1 MSSGWKLVAT
11 LGAQGTGYPHI
22 LVDKHGWCLRL
33 GPSAR
38 QDEKYYSSFSNLL
51 AGLTEHVLRR
61 RPKSTDVLRG
71 LENLV
76 RAVEDG
82 VRIARELSS
91 TAQETVIH
99 EHIRRCGMPPGV
111 KPRPVPEAAP
121 AHAESPDKSP
131 CCEVAAAS

>member
-51 AGLTEHVLRR
+51 GGLMEHVPRR
-61 RPKSTDVLRG
+61 RLKSTHVLQG
-71 LENLV
+71 LEDLARGVNDAV
-76 RAVEDG
+76 RM
-82 VRIARELSS
+82 ARELSC

-99 EHIRRCGMPPGV
+99 EHIRRCGLLAGV
-111 KPRPVPEAAP
+111 GRRPVPESAP
-121 AHAESPDKSP
+121 ARAESPDKSP
-131 CCEVAAAS
+131 CCEVATAS